1 MVNDFSPVYIVP
13 KNRVAII
20 ENLKLKMDRANEV
33 ILATDEDREG
43 EAIAW
48 HLTEILK
55 PDIPIRRAIFNEIT
69 QAAIFE
75 AFHNTRDID
84 MPLVHAQT
92 ARRLLDRCITKKN
105 LFHYN

>member
-1 MVNDFSPVYIVP
+1 MENAFAPAYIIP
-13 KNRVAII
+13 ENRVAII
-20 ENLKLKMDRANEV
+20 QNLKSKMDRANEV

-48 HLTEILK
+48 HLTEVLK
-55 PDIPIRRAIFNEIT
+55 PNIPIRRAIFNEIT

-75 AFHNTRDID
+75 SFHNTRDID

-92 ARRLLDRCITKKN
+92 ARRLLDR
-105 LFHYN
+105 